1 MISISK
7 LVSKAE
13 APTSVTVKSFDEFS
27 SIVNWLVSELKDR
40 TGAGSLS
47 RIVAVAEANRPAP
60 PLLSSYTSRENVS
73 VSSYTSSSITA
84 IA

>member
-13 APTSVTVKSFDEFS
+13 APSRTTVKSFDVFS
-27 SIVNWLVSELKDR
+27 LIDNWLVSELKDR

-47 RIVAVAEANRPAP
+47 RIVPVADAIGLAP
-60 PLLSSYTSRENVS
+60 SNSPTSRANVS

-84 IA
+84 IP

>member
-13 APTSVTVKSFDEFS
+13 APTRTTVKSFDVFS
-27 SIVNWLVSELKDR
+27 LIDNWLVSELKDR

-47 RIVAVAEANRPAP
+47 ITVTIGEVIAE
-60 PLLSSYTSRENVS
+60 L
-73 VSSYTSSSITA
+73 
-84 IA
+84 

>member
-47 RIVAVAEANRPAP
+47 RIVAGC
-60 PLLSSYTSRENVS
+60 
-73 VSSYTSSSITA
+73 
-84 IA
+84 